1 MSSDEHAAIRAWSQR
16 IVRSNLELAC
26 ACGFPGFF
34 FFLPKISES
43 FYQAFQGFGGSFKQ
57 RFWLAIVDFANVQSC
72 MMRSVIQH
80 LFQFLCVVTRILL
93 VVLRTVRHFV
103 LLPNPLSATLQL
115 NSRPVGD
122 AISCSS
128 CTVVNRSIPVS
139 VTLTLFSVRV

>member
-57 RFWLAIVDFANVQSC
+57 RFCFAIVDFANVQSC

-80 LFQFLCVVTRILL
+80 LFQFLC
-93 VVLRTVRHFV
+93 
-103 LLPNPLSATLQL
+103 
-115 NSRPVGD
+115 GD
-122 AISCSS
+122 ADLARCIAYGPAFRPPSKSTFGNAPIKLSPC
-128 CTVVNRSIPVS
+128 R
-139 VTLTLFSVRV
+139 